1 MSSRRP
7 RPSASTSVR
16 TPTPFP
22 PYEPPTHALNPTA
35 QRALA
40 TLPQTHSLRS
50 LKKHLDTANSGLT
63 EMAGEVNDRLVRRQ
77 ELRKRR
83 RPRRAAP
90 DGEDV
95 VEDDEEERE
104 RSVRKMEDR
113 VGKLTSEM
121 ERGTRRIID
130 AQVEMQGVEDAL
142 REIAVNVVGSQGVGG
157 TQASGRSQASR
168 SRRRR
173 GEDEEDE
180 GDEESEFEDMDE
192 SQVEGGSSE
201 EFVGPSKMFS
211 QKLTEQKAKYEAL
224 SMKTRYATNNE
235 YIGFKRI
242 VHDSHHPGEGAP
254 PLAAASTWFPEDTTT
269 TSFTD
274 PSINTTASSRHKRQK
289 PTTAEDDND
298 DDDDLAI
305 ASERIS
311 TKCPITLQDFKEP
324 VTSKKCP
331 HSFEKSAILSLINDS
346 GMRSG
351 GPRGEKAVKC
361 PVCEMLLTP
370 SDLTH
375 DKVLTRR
382 IKRLLLAA
390 RDEDSD
396 SGTEPQ
402 YHSSK
407 HLSNKHG
414 IEEIDDD
421 DDIDID
427 DFSNNNGGG
436 GAGVGGKRARSLAP
450 RIKAEKAAQGR
461 GRAGLAFDPIVSTQG
476 SGGSGVVDLGD
487 GDGDGGEEEDGDRGG
502 EED

>member
-7 RPSASTSVR
+7 RPSASTSTR
-16 TPTPFP
+16 TPTPLP

-50 LKKHLDTANSGLT
+50 LKQHLNNANSALT

-83 RPRRAAP
+83 RARRAAP
-90 DGEDV
+90 EGEDV
-95 VEDDEEERE
+95 VEDDEEESE
-104 RSVRKMEDR
+104 RSVKKMGEK
-113 VGKLTSEM
+113 VEKLTSEM
-121 ERGTRRIID
+121 EKGTRKIID

-142 REIAVNVVGSQGVGG
+142 REIAGNVMTGSQGVGG

-173 GEDEEDE
+173 REDEDE

-201 EFVGPSKMFS
+201 EIVAPSKMFS
-211 QKLTEQKAKYEAL
+211 QKLTEQKAKYQAL
-224 SMKTRYATNNE
+224 SMKARYATNNE

-242 VHDSHHPGEGAP
+242 VHDSRHPGEGGP
-254 PLAAASTWFPEDTTT
+254 PLAAASTWFPDDTTT
-269 TSFTD
+269 SSTS
-274 PSINTTASSRHKRQK
+274 PSTNTAASSRRARQQ
-289 PTTAEDDND
+289 PTTTTGTAEDDND
-298 DDDDLAI
+298 DDEIAI

-390 RDEDSD
+390 RDESDSD
-396 SGTEPQ
+396 IETPH
-402 YHSSK
+402 HSFNHQQSAK
-407 HLSNKHG
+407 HHHQHSNKRGG

-421 DDIDID
+421 DDDDDID
-427 DFSNNNGGG
+427 NG
-436 GAGVGGKRARSLAP
+436 GAGAGAAGAAGVKKRARSLAP
-450 RIKAEKAAQGR
+450 TIKAERK

-476 SGGSGVVDLGD
+476 SVVVDLGD
-487 GDGDGGEEEDGDRGG
+487 GDDGDN
-502 EED
+502 E